1 MKRSRRRSIGIPRT
15 LSDSLH
21 RQLNS
26 YSLAASAAG
35 VSLLALAQPVEAKVV
50 YTKIHQVIGSN
61 GIYALDFNHD
71 GTIDLVIARV
81 SGGTAYGAS
90 GSNAL
95 YAQPALG
102 NAVAGSKAH
111 SGSSYLASALS
122 RGARIGPGRDFIPSG
137 IMFSSRER
145 RGSSGGTFGKWKNVT
160 KGFLGVKFK
169 IDGKTHYGWAR
180 MNVRVS
186 GYQIFSTLTGYAYE
200 TVPGR
205 PIRAGRTE
213 GRVDDLAANP
223 ESNNPDASAAAATVA
238 PTMPEA
244 AQPASLGR
252 LALGAQGVPI
262 RRRP

>member
-1 MKRSRRRSIGIPRT
+1 MRRSHRAPRILSS

-26 YSLAASAAG
+26 YALAAGAAG
-35 VSLLALAQPVEAKVV
+35 VSLLALAQPSEAKVV
-50 YTKIHQVIGSN
+50 YTKIHQVIGPN

-71 GTIDLVIARV
+71 GTIDLLIAR
-81 SGGTAYGAS
+81 AS
-90 GSNAL
+90 GSTGYGGSGSNVL

-102 NAVAGSKAH
+102 NAVVGSKAH
-111 SGSSYLASALS
+111 SASSYLASALN
-122 RGARIGPGRDFIPSG
+122 RGARIGPGRDFIPWG
-137 IMFSSRER
+137 IMFSSRVR

-169 IDGKTHYGWAR
+169 IHGKTYYGWAR

-200 TVPGR
+200 TVPGKS
-205 PIRAGRTE
+205 IRGGQTE
-213 GRVDDLAANP
+213 GRLHDLAANP
-223 ESNNPDASAAAATVA
+223 ESNNPNASAPAATVA
-238 PTMPEA
+238 RTMPDA